1 MKDELLVQKVAQ
13 YATGDQWGKKKK
25 KETPERMMRWN
36 QRKNNT
42 QLWMGLMMEVKS
54 DTVKNNVYRNLE
66 C

>member
-1 MKDELLVQKVAQ
+1 MKDELLGQKVAQ
-13 YATGDQWGKKKK
+13 YATGDQWGEKKK